1 MRDVLDAGRHVR
13 TPYYLIDESR
23 LLPNLERAAALRE
36 RTGVRSVLALKCFS
50 TPALFDLMRP
60 YLDGTTSS
68 SLYEAR
74 LGHERFG
81 KETHVYGV
89 AFSDEEIEQARPLA
103 SKVIFNSI
111 SQLERHRPRVRGV
124 PIGLRVNP
132 GVSYS
137 RFDLA
142 DPARAHS
149 RLGVS
154 GVQALEA
161 VAGDLCGVMFH
172 CNCENGDL
180 DALARILDHIGATF
194 GHVLRRTEWV
204 SLGGGIS
211 FTDEC
216 YPFDAF
222 CNLLADF
229 AARFGVQ
236 LYLEPGSAIV
246 ARSGFLVTRVLDVV
260 QNGRNIAVVD
270 AALEAHLLDFLVYG
284 LKARIDGATTAELTD
299 SGHIYEIAGRSCLA
313 GDVFGTFCFPAPLA
327 IGDRLAIADAADYT
341 LVKKHWFNGL
351 PMPSIVVRRLNG
363 DVEVVKTFSYD
374 DYLGSHA

>member
-1 MRDVLDAGRHVR
+1 MATPERPIRDVLDACRHIR

-23 LLPNLERAAALRE
+23 LLPNLERIAMLRE

-89 AFSDEEIEQARPLA
+89 AFSDDEIEQARPIA
-103 SKVIFNSI
+103 SKVIFNSV
-111 SQLERHRPRVRGV
+111 SQLERHCARVRGV
-124 PIGLRVNP
+124 PLGLRVNP

-149 RLGVS
+149 RLGVTD
-154 GVQALEA
+154 VDLVDA
-161 VAGDLCGVMFH
+161 VAGELSGLMFH

-180 DALARILDHIGATF
+180 TALAGILDHIGRTF
-194 GHVLRRTEWV
+194 DRVLHRMDWI

-211 FTDEC
+211 FTAED

-222 CNLLADF
+222 CDLVAGF
-229 AARFGVQ
+229 RVTVRCAAVPRTWLSGRGAFRLSRHAGAGCRPQ
-236 LYLEPGSAIV
+236 R
-246 ARSGFLVTRVLDVV
+246 ARDRRRRRG
-260 QNGRNIAVVD
+260 GRGPHA
-270 AALEAHLLDFLVYG
+270 G
-284 LKARIDGATTAELTD
+284 LSDLW
-299 SGHIYEIAGRSCLA
+299 
-313 GDVFGTFCFPAPLA
+313 P
-327 IGDRLAIADAADYT
+327 
-341 LVKKHWFNGL
+341 
-351 PMPSIVVRRLNG
+351 
-363 DVEVVKTFSYD
+363 
-374 DYLGSHA
+374 